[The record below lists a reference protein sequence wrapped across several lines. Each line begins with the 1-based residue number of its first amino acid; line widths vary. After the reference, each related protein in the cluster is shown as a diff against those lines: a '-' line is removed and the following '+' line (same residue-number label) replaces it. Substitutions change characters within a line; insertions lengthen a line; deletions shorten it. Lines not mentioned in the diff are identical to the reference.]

1 MKPERSPGSG
11 SLHRLLAEQLNS
23 LEMGNVMIV
32 GLNPEGCVEIFNEAA
47 ERITGYKRDE
57 ILGRSWFETVVPRER
72 YPEVWQVFHRYQ
84 SADSGEDKSFWNP
97 VLTKEGRERYIRWQ
111 NSRAGGGDEFEG
123 TISFGV
129 DVTDQVLAEK
139 SLRDS
144 EHQYRM
150 LIEQSCD
157 PIYVVQAPT
166 RLVLVNPA
174 WERLIGYSNAE
185 ATSPEFDFLSIIAP
199 ESRAFILDRIAK
211 RARGIPTPSMY
222 EFRALTR
229 DGRTLDLEASV
240 VEIQWKGAPASQ
252 VMYRDIT
259 SHKEAERKLR
269 LSDRIYQRV
278 GALVVAAGPDGKITY
293 VGPSVKE
300 ILGYEPSELMGE
312 AWWNLTRIDPDE
324 RASARDRVAGM
335 AKGTI
340 PVPKAP
346 YEQLMQHRYG
356 SSRWILWHDTAG
368 PDREVIGV
376 GQDITERKN
385 LEQQLRQAQKMEA
398 VGRLAGGIAHDFNN
412 LLTAINGYSEL
423 ILTDLSYTDP
433 LRREVEEIR
442 KAGDRAANLT
452 RQLLAFSRKQMLR
465 PRVLDLNTVI
475 LEIEKLLRRL
485 IREDIALETDLQPDL
500 GRAKADP
507 GQIEQVI
514 LNLVINARDAMPQG
528 GKLVIRTATVK
539 MEKAETRKRPGMRPG
554 PYVRLTLTDTG
565 CGMDADTLAHAFEPF
580 FTTKDVGKGTGL
592 GLSTA
597 YGIIKQSGGCIYV
610 FSEQQKGTTFEI
622 YLPCVQDEV
631 EPDSDPDR
639 PATHDHGKATI
650 LVVEDEEMIRALCLR
665 ILRLRGYSVLEAPN
679 GREALAV
686 AERHRGAIHLLI
698 SDMVMPEM
706 GGKELV
712 QLLLPSRPEMKVLF
726 LTGYADDSLAGS
738 LLSEVNSSFLLKPFS
753 PRALTAKVRDI
764 LLGSP

>member
-1 MKPERSPGSG
+1 MKLENAPGSG
-11 SLHRLLAEQLNS
+11 SLYRLLAEQLNN
-23 LEMGNVMIV
+23 LEMGNVIIV
-32 GLNPEGCVEIFNEAA
+32 GLNRQGCVEIFNEAA
-47 ERITGYKRDE
+47 ERITGYKKEE
-57 ILGRSWFETVVPRER
+57 ILGRSWFETVAPRER

-84 SADSGEDKSFWNP
+84 SPDSSKSGVFLNP
-97 VLTKEGRERYIRWQ
+97 ILSKEGGERFIRWQ
-111 NSRAGGGDEFEG
+111 NSRAGEGDEFEG
-123 TISFGV
+123 TVSFGI

-139 SLRDS
+139 ALCDS
-144 EHQYRM
+144 EHQCRM

-157 PIYVVQAPT
+157 PIYVIQAPT

-174 WERLIGYSNAE
+174 WERLLGYSNAE
-185 ATSPEFDFLSIIAP
+185 ATSPEFDILSIVAP
-199 ESRAFILDRIAK
+199 ESRAHILDRVAK
-211 RARGIPTPSMY
+211 RVRGIPIPSMY

-240 VEIQWKGAPASQ
+240 AEIQWKGAPASQ
-252 VMYRDIT
+252 GTYRDIT

-293 VGPSVKE
+293 MGPSVKE
-300 ILGYEPSELMGE
+300 ILGYEPSELLGE
-312 AWWNLTRIDPDE
+312 AWWNLTRTDPAE

-340 PVPKAP
+340 PAPKAP
-346 YEQLMQHRYG
+346 YEQLMQHRDG
-356 SSRWILWHDTAG
+356 SSRWILWHDTTG

-423 ILTDLSYTDP
+423 ILNELSYTDP

-442 KAGDRAANLT
+442 RAGDRAANLT

-485 IREDIALETDLQPDL
+485 IREDVALETDLQPDL
-500 GRAKADP
+500 GRARADP

-514 LNLVINARDAMPQG
+514 LNLVINARDAMPHG
-528 GKLVIRTATVK
+528 GRLVIRTATLK

-554 PYVRLTLTDTG
+554 LYIRLTLTDTG
-565 CGMDADTLAHAFEPF
+565 CGMDAETLAHAFEPF
-580 FTTKDVGKGTGL
+580 FTTKEVGKGTGL

-597 YGIIKQSGGCIYV
+597 YGIIKQSGGYIYA
-610 FSEQQKGTTFEI
+610 FSEVGKGTTFEI
-622 YLPCVQDEV
+622 YLPCVQDEA
-631 EPDSDPDR
+631 EPDSDLAR
-639 PATHDHGKATI
+639 PTSHDHGKETI

-665 ILRLRGYSVLEAPN
+665 ILRLRGYTVLEASN
-679 GREALAV
+679 GREALAI

-712 QLLLPSRPEMKVLF
+712 QQLLPARPEMKVLF
-726 LTGYADDSLAGS
+726 LSGYADDSLAGS
-738 LLSEVNSSFLLKPFS
+738 RLPKADAAFLLKPFS